1 MTIYFVILVNLKR
14 TKVICS
20 GFRYPTM
27 KKFCLICIFFSH
39 IYLLRAQNDS
49 TVMELDAVLIQENRL
64 EIPFQKSSRNI
75 SIIHRKA
82 LETTPAR
89 SLQEVLAFTPG
100 VDVRQ
105 RGVGGVQA
113 DIGIRG
119 GSFEQTLMMVNGI
132 KLSDPQTG
140 HHMMNIPVPLS
151 GIDRV
156 DILKGPASRIYGQ
169 NAYTGAINIITSL
182 PETKGFQAGLYGG
195 DFGMRGGNIQVALP
209 VGTFKQSL
217 GVSHDAS
224 DGHWY
229 NSDYKVTNVF
239 YEAGKSVGEFQ
250 EIKTMI
256 AFTDRTFGA
265 NGFYTSA
272 FPDQWESIQTYLTT
286 LSHTLDRDKLWINTR
301 AYWRRNMDEFRLR
314 REEPAFFQNIHTTD
328 VLALELNGRYTST
341 AGTSG
346 FGVEGRKEQIDS
358 NNLGERERNLLGVF
372 AEHRVNFLENGDF
385 RAGVYSNYYS
395 EYGWRHFPGAEA
407 GYQISEALRLY
418 GNVGVSF
425 RIPTYT
431 DLYYIGPTNIGNANL
446 EPEKAIN
453 YEGGVKIRTGRFQSE
468 IVYFNRHTNNLIEWA
483 RADESQPWQP
493 QNFNEVTFQG
503 VEAAV
508 TYRLKSTK
516 EGISLDEINLSYN
529 FIDANIVEREGQET
543 RYALNALRHQVIG
556 GIQASYHKNWELTVK
571 SRYIERMK
579 LDPYF
584 LLDARLDFNR
594 LKTLGYFAECSNITN
609 ADYIEA
615 GTVQM
620 PGRWFRAGISLRMK

>member
-1 MTIYFVILVNLKR
+1 
-14 TKVICS
+14 
-20 GFRYPTM
+20 M
-27 KKFCLICIFFSH
+27 KKFCLLF
-39 IYLLRAQNDS
+39 LLFTFTSLLKAQEDS
-49 TVMELDAVLIQENRL
+49 TIFELDAVFIHENRL

-75 SIIHRKA
+75 SVINRKA

-113 DIGIRG
+113 DVGIRG
-119 GSFEQTLMMVNGI
+119 GSFEQTLMLINGI

-151 GIDRV
+151 GIERV

-169 NAYTGAINIITSL
+169 NAYTGAINVITSL
-182 PETKGFQAGLYGG
+182 PEKIGLQAGIYGG
-195 DFGMRGGNIQVALP
+195 DFGMRGGNVQLALP
-209 VGTFKQSL
+209 VGSYKQSL
-217 GVSHDAS
+217 GMSHDAS

-239 YEAGKSVGEFQ
+239 YEGGLALGESQ
-250 EIKTMI
+250 EIKAMV
-256 AFTDRTFGA
+256 AFSDRTFGA

-272 FPDQWESIQTYLTT
+272 FPDQWESIQTYLTS
-286 LSHTLDRDKLWINTR
+286 LSHTFDKDKLWINTR
-301 AYWRRNMDEFRLR
+301 AYWRRNNDEFRLR
-314 REEPAFFQNIHTTD
+314 RNEPSFFQNIHTTD
-328 VLALELNGRYTST
+328 VLALEVNGRYTSQL
-341 AGTSG
+341 GTSG
-346 FGVEGRKEQIDS
+346 IGIEGRTEQIDS
-358 NNLGERERNLLGVF
+358 NNLGERDRTLFGVF
-372 AEHRVNFLENGDF
+372 AEHRVDFLTNGDF
-385 RAGVYSNYYS
+385 RAGIYSNYYS

-407 GYQISEALRLY
+407 GYQLSDAFRLY

-431 DLYYIGPTNIGNANL
+431 DLYYVGPTNIGNADL

-453 YEGGVKIRTGRFQSE
+453 YEGGVKLRTGNWQAE
-468 IVYFNRHTNNLIEWA
+468 AVYFNRHTNNLIEWA
-483 RADESQPWQP
+483 RTDESQPWQP

-503 VEAAV
+503 IE
-508 TYRLKSTK
+508 TGFSYRLNRSTNTL
-516 EGISLDEINLSYN
+516 SINEVSFSYN
-529 FIDANIVEREGQET
+529 FIDANIIEREGKET
-543 RYALNALRHQVIG
+543 RYALNALRHQVIA
-556 GIQASYHKNWELTVK
+556 GIQASYREDWELTLK

-584 LLDARLDFNR
+584 LIDARIDFNR
-594 LKTLGYFAECSNITN
+594 MKTLGYFAECSNVTN

-620 PGRWFRAGISLRMK
+620 PGRGFRAGVTFRMK